1 MGGYALLICNK
12 HVIINLICAAFAKNF
27 TFGSQLFN
35 PNKTLIRV
43 ATFIFILSVII
54 AASLT
59 CTAQIGPQATCNGS
73 LGDPVINQDFGSGSN
88 PGAPLAA
95 GITNLTYT
103 NSNCPNDGQYTIA
116 NSLIG
121 SGNCHPTTWHNVTS
135 DHTGNPNGYMMI
147 VNASYT
153 PNVFFTQSAPTLCPG
168 TTYQFSAYILNLNT
182 LQSSGPSV
190 SQPNITFSVETAS
203 GQVLAIDSSGT
214 IPPTTDPTWV
224 QKSLF
229 FTTPNSI
236 SSVIVKMANNA
247 PGGDGNDLILDDIT
261 FRACGPVIEAG
272 FGSTTG
278 SPAQSLCQGQSAN
291 YTLQAQVD
299 NSSNTAPSYQWQ
311 SYHTNGGWVDT
322 AGQTNNTL
330 NVQFVNAIPGTY
342 QYRLGVT
349 NGTSTLASC
358 RVYSQP
364 LTVNVSPNPVIQ
376 GVRPVMQQCVGDT
389 VVLNA
394 TGGSSYQWS
403 GPNLP
408 ATTNNPITIN
418 GISAA
423 DAGQYTVVA
432 YNQYDCS
439 STAST
444 QINVNPVPVAT
455 AAGATTICTGDS
467 TRLTAS
473 GGAFY
478 LWSPG
483 KTLSDSTIS
492 NPVAFPTDTTTY
504 TVKVSNASGCFATQT
519 VTVNTLK
526 KAIANAGTNKVIFEG
541 QTVKLTASEKY
552 GNLFYWTPTTALSD
566 PNVLTPLANPVN
578 DITYTLHV
586 TSTTNCG
593 TDSSNVFVKVYKKIT
608 IPNTF
613 SPNGDG
619 RNDYWD
625 IDALITYPES
635 LLLVFDRYGQ
645 QVFRSVGYAN
655 PWDGKYNG
663 QPVPVGT
670 YYYVLDLK
678 NNTPK
683 ISGWVL
689 VVR

>member
-1 MGGYALLICNK
+1 
-12 HVIINLICAAFAKNF
+12 V
-27 TFGSQLFN
+27 
-35 PNKTLIRV
+35 
-43 ATFIFILSVII
+43 
-54 AASLT
+54 
-59 CTAQIGPQATCNGS
+59 
-73 LGDPVINQDFGSGSN
+73 SN
-88 PGAPLAA
+88 PA
-95 GITNLTYT
+95 
-103 NSNCPNDGQYTIA
+103 
-116 NSLIG
+116 
-121 SGNCHPTTWHNVTS
+121 
-135 DHTGNPNGYMMI
+135 
-147 VNASYT
+147 
-153 PNVFFTQSAPTLCPG
+153 
-168 TTYQFSAYILNLNT
+168 
-182 LQSSGPSV
+182 
-190 SQPNITFSVETAS
+190 
-203 GQVLAIDSSGT
+203 
-214 IPPTTDPTWV
+214 
-224 QKSLF
+224 
-229 FTTPNSI
+229 
-236 SSVIVKMANNA
+236 
-247 PGGDGNDLILDDIT
+247 
-261 FRACGPVIEAG
+261 
-272 FGSTTG
+272 
-278 SPAQSLCQGQSAN
+278 
-291 YTLQAQVD
+291 
-299 NSSNTAPSYQWQ
+299 
-311 SYHTNGGWVDT
+311 
-322 AGQTNNTL
+322 
-330 NVQFVNAIPGTY
+330 
-342 QYRLGVT
+342 
-349 NGTSTLASC
+349 
-358 RVYSQP
+358 
-364 LTVNVSPNPVIQ
+364 IQ
-376 GVRPVMQQCVGDT
+376 GVSPVMQQCVGDT

-408 ATTNNPITIN
+408 ATTNNPVTIN

-432 YNQYDCS
+432 YNQYACS
-439 STAST
+439 STVTT

-455 AAGATTICTGDS
+455 AAGATTICAGDS
-467 TRLTAS
+467 TSLTAS

-478 LWSPG
+478 LWTPG